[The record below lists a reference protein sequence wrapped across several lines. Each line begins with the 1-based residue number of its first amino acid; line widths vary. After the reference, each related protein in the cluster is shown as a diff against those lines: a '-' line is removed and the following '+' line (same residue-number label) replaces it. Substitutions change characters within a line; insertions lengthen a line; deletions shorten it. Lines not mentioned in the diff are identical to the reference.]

1 MLSYTLP
8 AVAPRVVAHD
18 FAEHL
23 GAELVLG
30 ELVAWLPAATLNA
43 FLSDFACHLEAGDF
57 TDLIS

>member
-8 AVAPRVVAHD
+8 AAAPRVVAHD

-23 GAELVLG
+23 SADLLLG
-30 ELVAWLPAATLNA
+30 ELIAWLPAATLND

-57 TDLIS
+57 ADLLP